1 MMRTRYNKKR
11 NTAFVYE
18 VLIREGT
25 SAILQ
30 KDEQRKNAIVKI
42 IKKHFSTRSLLYK
55 DLECYQSLQER
66 QSLSEDKC
74 LRVVKE
80 ARMQKRMIDPSTLF
94 KQQTNL
100 IKDVNKELEPAVF
113 NNFVPNY
120 KSLANIY
127 QMFSDNIDPKS
138 AVILEELVVDHMSK
152 EPVPLPE
159 LEIDNL
165 ILETFINKFN
175 NKYNDKLMTEQKRL
189 LNLYISSFV
198 DNSVELKMFLN
209 EELIRLKKGLKSSK
223 SNVYISVDD
232 QMKVKTEQII
242 EKLEG
247 YRQVE
252 ADENMLLTI
261 LKVQQLVGEI
271 EENGSSN

>member
-127 QMFSDNIDPKS
+127 QMFSDNVDPKS

>member
-1 MMRTRYNKKR
+1 MRTRYNKKR

-42 IKKHFSTRSLLYK
+42 IKKHFSTRSLLHK

-127 QMFSDNIDPKS
+127 QMFSDNVDPKS

>member
-1 MMRTRYNKKR
+1 MRTRYNKKR

-42 IKKHFSTRSLLYK
+42 IKKHFSTRSLLHK

-66 QSLSEDKC
+66 QSLPEDKC

-165 ILETFINKFN
+165 ILETFVNKFN

>member
-1 MMRTRYNKKR
+1 MKTRYNKKR

-30 KDEQRKNAIVKI
+30 NDALRKNTIVKI
-42 IKKHFSTRSLLYK
+42 IKKHFSFNSLLHR
-55 DLECYQSLQER
+55 DLVCYHSLQEG
-66 QSLSEDKC
+66 QNLSEDKC

-80 ARMQKRMIDPSTLF
+80 ARMQKRMIEPSSLF
-94 KQQTNL
+94 KQQTSL

-127 QMFSDNIDPKS
+127 QMFSDDIDPKN
-138 AVILEELVVDHMSK
+138 AVILEELVVEHMTK
-152 EPVPLPE
+152 TPVASPE

-175 NKYNDKLMTEQKRL
+175 NKYNDKLMIEQKRL

-198 DNSVELKMFLN
+198 DNSLELKIFLN
-209 EELIRLKKGLKSSK
+209 EELTRLKKELKNSK
-223 SNVYISVDD
+223 NNACIAADS
-232 QMKVKTEQII
+232 QMREKTEQII
-242 EKLEG
+242 EKLED
-247 YRQVE
+247 YRQLE

-271 EENGSSN
+271 DENGSSN

>member
-1 MMRTRYNKKR
+1 MRTRYNKKR

>member
-1 MMRTRYNKKR
+1 MRTRYNKKR

-127 QMFSDNIDPKS
+127 QMFSDNVDPKS

>member
-100 IKDVNKELEPAVF
+100 IKDVNKEF
-113 NNFVPNY
+113 NFNY
-120 KSLANIY
+120 EG
-127 QMFSDNIDPKS
+127 D
-138 AVILEELVVDHMSK
+138 
-152 EPVPLPE
+152 
-159 LEIDNL
+159 
-165 ILETFINKFN
+165 
-175 NKYNDKLMTEQKRL
+175 
-189 LNLYISSFV
+189 IS
-198 DNSVELKMFLN
+198 
-209 EELIRLKKGLKSSK
+209 LKKCSENTIVLSATSGNFKFSLDGFSK
-223 SNVYISVDD
+223 ISDYDVAIQDK
-232 QMKVKTEQII
+232 QEVF
-242 EKLEG
+242 
-247 YRQVE
+247 
-252 ADENMLLTI
+252 
-261 LKVQQLVGEI
+261 
-271 EENGSSN
+271 S

>member
-1 MMRTRYNKKR
+1 MRTRYNKKR

-127 QMFSDNIDPKS
+127 QMFSDNADPKS

>member
-30 KDEQRKNAIVKI
+30 KDDQRKNAIVKI

-127 QMFSDNIDPKS
+127 QMFSDNVDPKS

>member
-1 MMRTRYNKKR
+1 MRTRYNKKR

-30 KDEQRKNAIVKI
+30 KDEQRKSAIVKI

-80 ARMQKRMIDPSTLF
+80 ARLQKRMIDPSTLF

-138 AVILEELVVDHMSK
+138 AVILEELVVGHMSK
-152 EPVPLPE
+152 DSVPLPE

>member
-1 MMRTRYNKKR
+1 MRTRYNKKR

-30 KDEQRKNAIVKI
+30 KDDQRKNAIVKI

>member
-1 MMRTRYNKKR
+1 
-11 NTAFVYE
+11 
-18 VLIREGT
+18 
-25 SAILQ
+25 
-30 KDEQRKNAIVKI
+30 
-42 IKKHFSTRSLLYK
+42 
-55 DLECYQSLQER
+55 
-66 QSLSEDKC
+66 
-74 LRVVKE
+74 VKE

-165 ILETFINKFN
+165 ILETFVNKFN

>member
-1 MMRTRYNKKR
+1 MRTRYNKKR

-30 KDEQRKNAIVKI
+30 KDDQRKNAIVKI

-127 QMFSDNIDPKS
+127 QMFSDNVDPKS